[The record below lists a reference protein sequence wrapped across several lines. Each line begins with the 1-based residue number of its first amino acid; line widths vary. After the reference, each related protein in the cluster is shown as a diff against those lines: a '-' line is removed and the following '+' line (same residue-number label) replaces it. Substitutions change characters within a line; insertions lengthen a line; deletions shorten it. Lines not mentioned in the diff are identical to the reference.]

1 MEPTRANIKWA
12 ERKRALILDE
22 IERGLFIYSNH
33 FPDSK
38 RARLFGHSNESER
51 TIGDL
56 LTAYLARVDKT
67 LQKST
72 AQGYRDAAEGHLI
85 PTFGAVQVGQLT
97 AAQIREWVSGLSV
110 TLKTARNIITPL
122 RAVLEEALNDDI
134 IQSNPLDRVI
144 LSKLINKETANSDW
158 EVDPF
163 TLEEMRLLLDTAHG
177 QTRNLLQFAFW
188 TGLRT
193 SELIALG
200 WDDIDWVH
208 GLVRVNKAYVLGEIK
223 TTKTKA
229 GIRDVMLHAPAID
242 ALNAQK
248 PHTFMLGGRI
258 FYQQFSGQPWES
270 PHQIR
275 DAWRW
280 LIRKSGIR
288 YRNPYQTRHTFA
300 SMMLSNGENELWV
313 SNQLGHKTVDVVR
326 KHYGRWIKDAAA
338 KTGYKPVNDWGKVF
352 NGIATNSPQKISSLK
367 NKKQK
372 Q

>member
-22 IERGLFIYSNH
+22 IERGLFIYTNH

-38 RARLFGHSNESER
+38 RAKLFGHSNEADR
-51 TIGDL
+51 TIGEL
-56 LTAYLARVDKT
+56 LTAYLARVEKT
-67 LQKST
+67 LQRST
-72 AQGYRDAAEGHLI
+72 VKGYREAVESHLL
-85 PTFGAVQVGQLT
+85 PTFGAIKISHLT
-97 AAQIREWVSGLSV
+97 AAQIRDWVSNLSV

-122 RAVLEEALNDDI
+122 RAILEEALNDDI
-134 IQSNPLDRVI
+134 IPSNPLDRVI

-163 TLEEMRLLLDTAHG
+163 TLDEMHILLDTAYG

-193 SELIALG
+193 SELIALEWG
-200 WDDIDWVH
+200 DIDWVH
-208 GLVRVNKAYVLGEIK
+208 GLIRVNKAYVLGEIK

-229 GIRDVMLHAPAID
+229 GIRDVMLHQPAID

-270 PHQIR
+270 PNQIR
-275 DAWRW
+275 EAWRW
-280 LIRKSGIR
+280 LIKKSGIR

-300 SMMLSNGENELWV
+300 SMMLSSGENELWV

-352 NGIATNSPQKISSLK
+352 SEIATNPPQKNATVKISK
-367 NKKQK
+367 TK
-372 Q
+372 